1 MAASMFELLPHLI
14 TIFERLEYL
23 WNLNTLLVEFYC
35 NKSKQGQSQTILSYN
50 LVGKSAIRANI
61 EELFKMADVSKV
73 WKQQL
78 RGVANNRATYCDPLY
93 GTW

>member
-14 TIFERLEYL
+14 TIFERLEYF
-23 WNLNTLLVEFYC
+23 WNLNTLLAVFYC

-73 WKQQL
+73 
-78 RGVANNRATYCDPLY
+78 
-93 GTW
+93 

>member
-23 WNLNTLLVEFYC
+23 WNLNTLLVESTAT
-35 NKSKQGQSQTILSYN
+35 NLNSHQGQSQTILSYN

-73 WKQQL
+73 
-78 RGVANNRATYCDPLY
+78 
-93 GTW
+93 

>member
-1 MAASMFELLPHLI
+1 MAASMLELLPHLI

-35 NKSKQGQSQTILSYN
+35 NKSKQGQSQTIRSYN

-73 WKQQL
+73 
-78 RGVANNRATYCDPLY
+78 
-93 GTW
+93 